1 MILQISEQLI
11 AREQSPLFIRIVLL
25 LTLVCLVF
33 LYALNRNWVTSMVQL
48 AILPFQRFA
57 WQSEKFMT
65 NNIFRLS
72 SILSLSIFVSIAISS
87 YQLGNSKLE
96 NLDSIVTL
104 LWVFPAVILLSLV
117 KFVSNYSYFSIHKED
132 KTANLVVDFQYS
144 LNQWFALLL
153 GILLIVDVF
162 YFRLHSNIYGA
173 ILVIAGLYFLVRLF
187 GTILVLQNNFNYSIL
202 TVFVYLCTFEIVPAL
217 ITAKVL
223 FVNS

>member
-1 MILQISEQLI
+1 
-11 AREQSPLFIRIVLL
+11 
-25 LTLVCLVF
+25 
-33 LYALNRNWVTSMVQL
+33 MVQL

>member
-1 MILQISEQLI
+1 LILQISEQLI

>member
-11 AREQSPLFIRIVLL
+11 SREQSPLFIRIVLL

-65 NNIFRLS
+65 NNVFRLS
-72 SILSLSIFVSIAISS
+72 SILSLSIFVSIAICS
-87 YQLGNSKLE
+87 YKLGNSKLE
-96 NLDSIVTL
+96 NYDSILTL
-104 LWVFPAVILLSLV
+104 LWIFPVVILFSV
-117 KFVSNYSYFSIHKED
+117 IKFAANYSYFSIHKED
-132 KTANLVVDFQYS
+132 KTANLLVDFQYS

-153 GILLIVDVF
+153 GILLLVDVF
-162 YFRLHSNIYGA
+162 YFRLHSNIYIA
-173 ILVIAGLYFLVRLF
+173 MLIVAGLYFLARLF
-187 GTILVLQNNFNYSIL
+187 GTILILQNHFNYSIL
-202 TVFVYLCTFEIVPAL
+202 PVFVYLCTFEIVPAL
-217 ITAKVL
+217 FTAKVL

>member
-162 YFRLHSNIYGA
+162 YFRLHSNILGV

>member
-1 MILQISEQLI
+1 LILQLSEQLI
-11 AREQSPLFIRIVLL
+11 AREQSPLFIRIALL

-65 NNIFRLS
+65 NTIFRLS
-72 SILSLSIFVSIAISS
+72 SILSLGIFISIGISS
-87 YQLGNSKLE
+87 YHLGNSKLE
-96 NLDSIVTL
+96 NYDSIVTL
-104 LWVFPAVILLSLV
+104 LWIFPTVILLSLV

-132 KTANLVVDFQYS
+132 KTAHLVVDFQYS

-153 GILLIVDVF
+153 GILLLVDVF
-162 YFRLHSNIYGA
+162 YFRLHSNIYGV
-173 ILVIAGLYFLVRLF
+173 ILIIAGLYFLVRLF
-187 GTILVLQNNFNYSIL
+187 GTILVLQNNFNHSIL

-217 ITAKVL
+217 VTAKVL